1 MRLFVVSLFLLTI
14 LSASTLGIPVVTPV
28 GDNNSV
34 NTVNSG
40 TSNFLFEGNRLF
52 RTCQVLT
59 QGGNLNV
66 RDNSGFVIAKL
77 PNRTWVNVIT
87 NDDDG
92 YKLLVTARV
101 RGKFIRGWV
110 AAQFIGNC
118 Y

>member
-1 MRLFVVSLFLLTI
+1 MRLFIVSLFLLAF
-14 LSASTLGIPVVTPV
+14 LSASTLSLPVVPPG
-28 GDNNSV
+28 GDNASI

-40 TSNFLFEGNRLF
+40 TSNFLFEGNGLF

-66 RDNSGFVIAKL
+66 RNNYGSVIAKL
-77 PNRTWVNVIT
+77 PNRTWVRVIT

-92 YKLLVTARV
+92 YKYLITARV
-101 RGKFIRGWV
+101 RGRYIRGWV
-110 AAQFIGNC
+110 AAEFIGNC